1 MGNLYEKVQD
11 ALREISFPFMD
22 ATLEMFQYE
31 KRNKLQKS
39 NAIRLCMCCEEEDQ
53 EDEYRLL
60 LEEIEDLKDR
70 KDEYEEKS
78 EEGGV

>member
-1 MGNLYEKVQD
+1 MSLYEQIQE
-11 ALREISFPFMD
+11 ALTEITFPMMD
-22 ATLEMFQYE
+22 SSLAMFQYE

-39 NAIRLCMCCEEEDQ
+39 NSIRLCMCCEEEDQ

-78 EEGGV
+78 EEGGE